1 MKENS
6 ETGNIFQKEIMRC
19 FGVQQIHELVRW
31 SSDAASFTLRL
42 KAQSDSATPPIQLDM
57 TLAESET
64 SFSCDIPASTP
75 LSVTADQLNVFPRL
89 LSSEL
94 LGWMQNEVSPPSSRF
109 DLTKICELWSSGLVS
124 SVLHN
129 LLQPLSKH
137 RAYYLPADRAGLMHS
152 FNVIVRALFQ
162 EEGSFPSGI
171 VNDYLAQL
179 VSLGNTQTPLTSNQG
194 VLIQDLEQNVLGGRI
209 KAARSQTQF
218 PDFSFEDLGSQWQ
231 IPLPRASSMVSEL
244 APIVLFLQN
253 LVDPKDIMIIE
264 EPESHL
270 HPAAQATMAG
280 MLVRL
285 AKSGIRVIVTTHSDW
300 LLDRITNMV
309 GLSQLGSNQDSDVSL
324 PPDQL
329 GVWLFQ
335 SPEEQNGTVVDRI
348 EYDEESGTYPVGY
361 GDIAVALYNEW
372 AETMNSIEQQSENA
386 KG

>member
-1 MKENS
+1 
-6 ETGNIFQKEIMRC
+6 MRC

-94 LGWMQNEVSPPSSRF
+94 LGWMQNEVSPPNSRF